1 MSIDLNTNVHMH
13 RPVGHNED
21 LQDSQLTDNAHQR
34 KLHDEI
40 NEREQNLISQVT
52 DFCDTDTIN
61 SFSIALAS
69 GQPISDEQI
78 NDIMDVANTLSP
90 NELKQLAAAGIITDQ
105 DANMLIVAG
114 GIKNSSMWQ
123 DNPDATD
130 NARAA
135 FTNFMAMSPDQQN
148 VVLEQFSQIDVEHKV
163 TVLKG
168 KSTVEKEVQDLT
180 SEVSANSPSQERT
193 ALFLA
198 KAGSDNLSD
207 VSKFVNWDF
216 DSSDGA
222 LAAALSGITG
232 WDDLNETQQAGLTTL
247 IQSLGSENY
256 DGDVPGPNDL
266 YRQINGEDSESPLP
280 PQGENQ
286 TDTDYYNS
294 LPDDWQSVVD
304 LGTLMY
310 QVMADRV
317 QTMDDQVR
325 GYAADVEK
333 KNAELKQLNDAM
345 AALRAGESDD
355 PDVKT
360 DIAHDIQLPDGT
372 YLADYLD
379 REGIP
384 RPDSDK
390 LSPDQV
396 ADLLTSMKNE
406 ADTLTSESQLAMT
419 KLQQQMDKYSQ
430 AVSTLTNFE
439 SKWNTMMGSILGNL
453 R

>member
-1 MSIDLNTNVHMH
+1 MSIDLNTHVHVH
-13 RPVGHNED
+13 HNLGANHD
-21 LQDSQLTDNAHQR
+21 YMDNELDETQHGRAVHA
-34 KLHDEI
+34 EI
-40 NEREQNLISQVT
+40 NDQEQALIDKVSTACNDGTV
-52 DFCDTDTIN
+52 N
-61 SFSIALAS
+61 SVMVAVAS
-69 GQPISDEQI
+69 GQPLSDDQI
-78 NDIMDVANTLSP
+78 NDLMDVANTLSP
-90 NELKQLAAAGIITDQ
+90 SELKQLAAAGVITDQ

-130 NARAA
+130 NARTAL
-135 FTNFMAMSPDQQN
+135 TNFMAMSPQDQD
-148 VVLEQFSQIDVEHKV
+148 VVLDQFSQISVDHKV
-163 TVLKG
+163 TVMQG
-168 KSTVEKEVQDLT
+168 KIGAGNEVQDLT
-180 SEVSANSPSQERT
+180 TEVGANNPSQERT

-198 KAGSDNLSD
+198 KAGTDNLSD

-222 LAAALSGITG
+222 LAAALSGITN
-232 WDDLNETQQAGLTTL
+232 WDSLTETQQNGLTTL

-256 DGDVPGPNDL
+256 DGDVPDPNDV
-266 YRQINGEDSESPLP
+266 YRQINGEDPENPLP

-294 LPDDWQSVVD
+294 LPDDWKSVVD

-345 AALRAGESDD
+345 AQLRAGENTD
-355 PDVKT
+355 PTKT
-360 DIAHDIQLPDGT
+360 TNIAVDIKLSDGT
-372 YLADYLD
+372 TLADYLD
-379 REGIP
+379 SKGIP
-384 RPDSDK
+384 RPDSDELK
-390 LSPDQV
+390 PEQV

-406 ADTLTSESQLAMT
+406 ADTMTSESQLAMT